1 MFDIFEEKPQPKI
14 YCADVTVRAKV
25 PMRGKKKEYE
35 IKMIKLPKQPL
46 LMNDGKIATERQST
60 KLFTKIFDEYI
71 HRGEFKNVIFDIV
84 SYDNVKFLSN
94 ICYQFDYDVH

>member
-14 YCADVTVRAKV
+14 YCADVTVRAKI
-25 PMRGKKKEYE
+25 PQRGKNKGYD
-35 IKMIKLPKQPL
+35 IRIFRLNKQPL
-46 LMNDGKIATERQST
+46 LMHDGKIASNRQST

-71 HRGEFKNVIFDIV
+71 HRGDYSNVIFEII

-94 ICYQFDYDVH
+94 ICYHFDYDLN